1 MTTAAIHVHATRQSK
16 GLVWLGRAVALLPI
30 GMLLMSAGMKLTQQ
44 PQIVESFTGH
54 LGYPAS
60 TLLAIAL
67 LEVACVLLYAIP
79 STSVLG
85 AVLLTGYL
93 GGAIATHVRVG
104 DPFLV
109 PLVLGVLVWAG
120 IYFRDE
126 RLGSLLP
133 LRKSAQ

>member
-1 MTTAAIHVHATRQSK
+1 M
-16 GLVWLGRAVALLPI
+16 
-30 GMLLMSAGMKLTQQ
+30 
-44 PQIVESFTGH
+44 
-54 LGYPAS
+54 
-60 TLLAIAL
+60 
-67 LEVACVLLYAIP
+67 
-79 STSVLG
+79 LG